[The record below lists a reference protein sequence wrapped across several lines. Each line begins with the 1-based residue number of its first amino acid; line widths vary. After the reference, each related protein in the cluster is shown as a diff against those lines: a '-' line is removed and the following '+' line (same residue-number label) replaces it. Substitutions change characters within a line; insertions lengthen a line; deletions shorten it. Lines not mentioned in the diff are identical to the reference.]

1 MFCVF
6 MCSVFDEGADMKK
19 FPCFMVHGYVHL
31 CMYVGQGEIYGTKF
45 GLYKFALLLD
55 SKGIVDTL
63 LQIKCR
69 MQP

>member
-1 MFCVF
+1 
-6 MCSVFDEGADMKK
+6 
-19 FPCFMVHGYVHL
+19 MVHEYVHL
-31 CMYVGQGEIYGTKF
+31 CMYVGQGEIYGTIF

>member
-1 MFCVF
+1 
-6 MCSVFDEGADMKK
+6 
-19 FPCFMVHGYVHL
+19 MVHGYVHL
-31 CMYVGQGEIYGTKF
+31 CMYVGQGEIYGIKF